1 MLCRAKS
8 HLPVEASPYIVQNF
22 PPPPLPP
29 HHALRNNGLAQAF
42 PHRMMQYEEEGEE
55 EEKLVPI
62 KGDASWSKVTLKA
75 RSQRVIPVHDR
86 S

>member
-1 MLCRAKS
+1 MEVQEYNLLCRARS

-29 HHALRNNGLAQAF
+29 HHALCNNGLAQAF

-62 KGDASWSKVTLKA
+62 KGDASWSKVPLC
-75 RSQRVIPVHDR
+75 SDG
-86 S
+86 

>member
-1 MLCRAKS
+1 MEVQEYNLLCRARS

-22 PPPPLPP
+22 PLPP
-29 HHALRNNGLAQAF
+29 HHALRNIGLAQAF

-62 KGDASWSKVTLKA
+62 KGDASWSKVPLC
-75 RSQRVIPVHDR
+75 SDG
-86 S
+86 

>member
-1 MLCRAKS
+1 MLRRTQA
-8 HLPVEASPYIVQNF
+8 HLPLEASPYIGQNS

-29 HHALRNNGLAQAF
+29 HHALCNNGLAQAS

-62 KGDASWSKVTLKA
+62 KGDASWSKVPLC
-75 RSQRVIPVHDR
+75 SDG
-86 S
+86 